1 MDSKKLLI
9 GTLVGGIALFLL
21 GYLFYGLLLMNFFT
35 QHSHAPAGADKA
47 MSDIIWWA
55 LILGNFVT
63 GALLTYVIL
72 KAGNAS
78 SIGKAAGIAATVG
91 LLTTLGTDLVRY
103 ATANSFDHTALLADV
118 VVFTIMTAITGGIIG
133 AVLGM
138 GKKKP

>member
-21 GYLFYGLLLMNFFT
+21 GYLFYGLLLMNFFS

-72 KAGNAS
+72 KAGNVAP
-78 SIGKAAGIAATVG
+78 IGKAAGIAGTVG
-91 LLTTLGTDLVRY
+91 FLTALGTDLVRY

-138 GKKKP
+138 GKKKS